1 MGEYLDTSDSHQES
15 QDLTI
20 AEDNGDAEETSK
32 AWQDLAN
39 SYKQCLYRQLD
50 EIRNVDG
57 PRPVLASLT
66 VTQQDS
72 DAQRSVTHVLLKDIE
87 ISRRKDTNEPKAL
100 KNIVLSFKPAGQ
112 KELRNVHVGIDIF
125 TFKEEIRVRLFL
137 YKLVDADRT
146 KLRYN
151 NSVVLKSDGDNAR
164 WRTDGKLLTW
174 TTKGADLQMYARR
187 WYARDQTPANMK
199 LEGPLEG
206 LDMSLNTDSIFSVQ
220 TRRTLD
226 IPDSLS
232 IVDNRHEH
240 LETVVGWHVR
250 ALLAR
255 ALDWV
260 VFATFSNEVIEIS
273 GDNELPVA
281 EGANGAR
288 IAESLGLTSSENYKP
303 TRAVDI
309 SPFDLAIA
317 CEASGLQFP
326 WNVYQSVCASMNL
339 QRHLILTGPPGCG
352 KTELA
357 SHLARLI
364 GEKNDLSA
372 AKAEP
377 KVVTASPAWT
387 SGDVIGRYFPRP
399 DNRGLAFQPGVFLQA
414 LQEGRCLVID
424 EMNRANLDECF
435 GELFTV
441 LAGQSV
447 DLPYEAVMEE
457 DEQAIE
463 VEGSTKSSVAM
474 GVVRIV
480 PRRGAETVLSNR
492 VIYEMGQTFRLI
504 GTMNDADRSS
514 LHALSFALLRRF
526 DVVRVDPPSTKV
538 LQSLLATSIE
548 KDIKEPLYTFK
559 HIPKDSLKTAREQA
573 KAIVTAVFCPERPTR
588 PLNVT
593 SDSEEWASSTESEVP
608 NTGLIPEYIVG
619 VATMLDVVRF
629 VGEGLRPAASET
641 KDGKKSTVTFEGK
654 DKTEAGL
661 RSFVT
666 SLVTMG
672 IVLTVVPQLDALE
685 DDKFKETLHFLASA
699 LGDGRFLRL
708 DQREKGEKELILI
721 EENSDIGDSE
731 RKKTHRDILFEEVA
745 RSVRGT
751 ARLARVTEIQKKYSP
766 VRRNHELKE
775 L

>member
-1 MGEYLDTSDSHQES
+1 
-15 QDLTI
+15 
-20 AEDNGDAEETSK
+20 
-32 AWQDLAN
+32 
-39 SYKQCLYRQLD
+39 
-50 EIRNVDG
+50 
-57 PRPVLASLT
+57 
-66 VTQQDS
+66 
-72 DAQRSVTHVLLKDIE
+72 
-87 ISRRKDTNEPKAL
+87 
-100 KNIVLSFKPAGQ
+100 
-112 KELRNVHVGIDIF
+112 
-125 TFKEEIRVRLFL
+125 
-137 YKLVDADRT
+137 
-146 KLRYN
+146 
-151 NSVVLKSDGDNAR
+151 
-164 WRTDGKLLTW
+164 
-174 TTKGADLQMYARR
+174 
-187 WYARDQTPANMK
+187 
-199 LEGPLEG
+199 
-206 LDMSLNTDSIFSVQ
+206 
-220 TRRTLD
+220 
-226 IPDSLS
+226 
-232 IVDNRHEH
+232 
-240 LETVVGWHVR
+240 
-250 ALLAR
+250 
-255 ALDWV
+255 
-260 VFATFSNEVIEIS
+260 
-273 GDNELPVA
+273 
-281 EGANGAR
+281 
-288 IAESLGLTSSENYKP
+288 
-303 TRAVDI
+303 
-309 SPFDLAIA
+309 
-317 CEASGLQFP
+317 
-326 WNVYQSVCASMNL
+326 MNL

-463 VEGSTKSSVAM
+463 VEGSSKSPAAM

-559 HIPKDSLKTAREQA
+559 HIPRDSLKTARDQA
-573 KAIVTAVFCPERPTR
+573 KDIVTAVFCPERPAR
-588 PLNVT
+588 LLKAAVT
-593 SDSEEWASSTESEVP
+593 SDSEEWNRSQESEVS

-629 VGEGLRPAASET
+629 VGEGLRPAASEAQ
-641 KDGKKSTVTFEGK
+641 DGKKSTVTFEGK

-685 DDKFKETLHFLASA
+685 DDKFKATLHFLASA

-708 DQREKGEKELILI
+708 DQREKGGKELILI

-751 ARLARVTEIQKKYSP
+751 SRLARVTEIQKKYSP
-766 VRRNHELKE
+766 VRKNPEFKE